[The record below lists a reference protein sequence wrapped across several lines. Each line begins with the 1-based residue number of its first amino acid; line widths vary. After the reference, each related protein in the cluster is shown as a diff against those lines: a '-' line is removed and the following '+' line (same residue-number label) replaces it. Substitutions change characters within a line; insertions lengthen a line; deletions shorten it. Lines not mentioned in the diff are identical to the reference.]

1 LAEVLSLDLPA
12 GTEYS
17 QIIVEAHTR
26 MAQITEEVAGQLSRP
41 LTGEEKAYENV
52 LEDSAQLRSAVS
64 DFLHSPS
71 IVSEPK
77 HSQEE
82 STAQHDIS
90 SSAATSAHHEEQFLT
105 QNPVVSPLDRM
116 NLPER
121 FIENLTWA
129 VGECRSRRLP
139 ISLML
144 VELRSGGEFEP
155 KQRLI
160 FHRLVEAAC
169 HGIDADERRLEKL
182 AEQRWGLVLPHCD
195 RQEAV
200 RHAHQAIRE
209 VNQQLERH
217 PATEDLRR
225 CAVSIGVASVT
236 LPPKNFPPLDL
247 VKAAQ
252 RCLNAAQ
259 SSETSVVKSLEIF

>member
-41 LTGEEKAYENV
+41 LTGEEKAYETV
-52 LEDSAQLRSAVS
+52 LEDSARLRSAVS

-71 IVSEPK
+71 LTAASK
-77 HSQEE
+77 HSTDE
-82 STAQHDIS
+82 SIAQHELPS
-90 SSAATSAHHEEQFLT
+90 AAATSAHQT
-105 QNPVVSPLDRM
+105 KSAPVLMPTGGASFPAKFV
-116 NLPER
+116 
-121 FIENLTWA
+121 ENLTWG

-144 VELRSGGEFEP
+144 VEVKGDDSFDSNQLHT
-155 KQRLI
+155 L
-160 FHRLVEAAC
+160 HRIVETAC
-169 HGIDADERRLEKL
+169 QHVDADERRLERL
-182 AEQRWGLVLPHCD
+182 AEQRWGLVLLLCD
-195 RQEAV
+195 RLEAV
-200 RHAHQAIRE
+200 RYAHEVIRE
-209 VNQQLERH
+209 VNQHLK
-217 PATEDLRR
+217 RR
-225 CAVSIGVASVT
+225 SEADDSWRCVVSIGVASVT

-247 VKAAQ
+247 VDSAQ
-252 RCLNAAQ
+252 RCLTAAQ